1 MRKSQWIFAGLLAAA
16 AAIVLMLKP
25 WGQTDPSFDGSFS
38 LANGAGAPVTDMD
51 YRGKYL
57 AVYFGYTFCP
67 DVCPTALGELA
78 TALDRLPQAKLDK
91 LEAVFISVDPDRD
104 HGENLTKYA
113 EAFHPKIRGLTG
125 TRQQIDAAARAYG
138 ARYEFVGDRA
148 SGDYSIDHTSVIY
161 VMGPDGKLL
170 TRFTHN
176 ASPATMFAK
185 LDSAIE

>member
-1 MRKSQWIFAGLLAAA
+1 MRKSHRFIAGLAAIAAA
-16 AAIVLMLKP
+16 LVLMLKP
-25 WGQTDPSFDGSFS
+25 WGQTDPSLDGSFS
-38 LANGAGAPVTDMD
+38 LADGAGAAVTDAD

-78 TALDRLPQAKLDK
+78 TALDRLPQAKLGK

-125 TRQQIDAAARAYG
+125 TRQQIDAAAKAYG
-138 ARYEFVGDRA
+138 ARYEFAGDRA

-185 LDSAIE
+185 LDSVID